1 MKTLEINQAVC
12 ESRENTKVVEFLN
25 ETQLKPEIAQAIE
38 SGNIW
43 GVYFKEGEIVAEDI
57 WGEVH
62 KDVVL

>member
-1 MKTLEINQAVC
+1 MKTLINQAVC

-43 GVYFKEGEIVAEDI
+43 GVYYNEEGEIVAEDI